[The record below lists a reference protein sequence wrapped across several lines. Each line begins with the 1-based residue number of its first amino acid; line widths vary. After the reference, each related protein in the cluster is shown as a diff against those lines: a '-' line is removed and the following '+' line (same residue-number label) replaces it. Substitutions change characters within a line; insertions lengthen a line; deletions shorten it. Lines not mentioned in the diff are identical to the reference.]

1 MKKRDPAGVRSH
13 NEARSRL
20 RRRAGLTLFEL
31 SRRAGIGSGT
41 LSQWERGQ
49 VELSLSDIEVLAGAI
64 EAELNRYPAPGN
76 LAEIVTA
83 LCEPVGT
90 YS

>member
-1 MKKRDPAGVRSH
+1 MH

-31 SRRAGIGSGT
+31 SRRAGIGPGR

-49 VELSLSDIEVLAGAI
+49 IELCLADIEVVAGTI
-64 EAELNRYPAPGN
+64 AEELIRFPAPGN

-83 LCEPVGT
+83 LCAPAST
-90 YS
+90 CQ